1 MTVGTFNG
9 ILVQLELES
18 TLFLSINEI
27 NISIL
32 EKPHAPSKLRIVET
46 NATSFEL
53 TWIEGWKGN
62 SPIIRYI
69 IEGNNETGFAND
81 RNSEW
86 FDALIVNDPF
96 KIHALPPVIIEG
108 LRPATT
114 YRFRVKAVNK
124 VGASPFSKVSADIS
138 TAETRKSVK
147 DF

>member
-1 MTVGTFNG
+1 M
-9 ILVQLELES
+9 S
-18 TLFLSINEI
+18 RRYFLSINEI
-27 NISIL
+27 NISTL
-32 EKPHAPSKLRIVET
+32 ERPHAPSKLRVFET
-46 NATSFEL
+46 NATSLEL
-53 TWIEGWKGN
+53 TWLEGWKGN
-62 SPIIRYI
+62 SPIIKYI

-96 KIHALPPVIIEG
+96 KIHNLPPVIIEE

-124 VGASPFSKVSADIS
+124 VGSSPFSKVSPDFS

-147 DF
+147 EF